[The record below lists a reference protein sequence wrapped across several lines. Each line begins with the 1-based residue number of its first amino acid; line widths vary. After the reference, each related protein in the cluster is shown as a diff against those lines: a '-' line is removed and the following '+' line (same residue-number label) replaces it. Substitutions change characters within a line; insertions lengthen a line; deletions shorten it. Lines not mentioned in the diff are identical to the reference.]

1 MESGLQDPSGLSER
15 PHLLVRHAPGERE
28 TQTRSLGSAVAGPGH
43 SLLASEVHVRRE
55 LVAFEHW
62 PRLHF
67 DLPNP
72 IKFEN
77 QTPDGSPKNSGTDR
91 SAPHAPSKH
100 ENIYANLKKGPFFG
114 GIRMCRIL

>member
-1 MESGLQDPSGLSER
+1 MR
-15 PHLLVRHAPGERE
+15 VRRGTYGMPLGGRE
-28 TQTRSLGSAVAGPGH
+28 TQTRSLRSAVAGPGH

-72 IKFEN
+72 ILRTRR
-77 QTPDGSPKNSGTDR
+77 QTGPPKNSRGGTDR

-100 ENIYANLKKGPFFG
+100 EYIYANLKRGPFFG